1 MIKEVIV
8 VEGKNDI
15 AAVKRAV
22 DAECISTGGYALN
35 RYTMEKI
42 SIAYDKRGII
52 ILTDP
57 DTAGERI
64 RRKLTETF
72 PEALQAFIAKEDA
85 SKNDDIGIEQ
95 ASPDTIKEALA
106 KVRTHSLEQS
116 AEFSLQDIFANN
128 LSGSENSS
136 YRRNAL
142 GKRLGIG
149 YTNAKGFLARLNNYG
164 VSRQEF
170 SEAVVFLDKGDI

>member
-1 MIKEVIV
+1 MIKEVII

-22 DAECISTGGYALN
+22 DAECIQTGGYALN
-35 RYTMEKI
+35 RHTMEKI
-42 SIAYDKRGII
+42 RIAYEKRGII

-64 RRKLTETF
+64 RRKLTGKF

-85 SKNDDIGIEQ
+85 DRNDDIGIEQ
-95 ASPDTIKEALA
+95 ALPETIKEALA
-106 KVRTHSLEQS
+106 KVRTHSLERRE
-116 AEFSLQDIFANN
+116 EFSLKDIFASN

-142 GKRLGIG
+142 GKKLGIG
-149 YTNAKGFLARLNNYG
+149 YTNAKGFLSRLNDYG
-164 VSRQEF
+164 VLREEF
-170 SEAVVFLDKGDI
+170 AEAVELLDKGEI